1 MKIAVCAGEKSGD
14 ALGHEL
20 LVDLKENIENLEVI
34 GVGGSLME
42 GEGLKSFFPIKEIS
56 YMGLIDP
63 LLNLRK
69 ILKIRKNFINFLK
82 IEKPDI
88 FIGIDSPSFN
98 SGICKVLRR
107 ETNIKTVQYVCPQ
120 FWAWRYGRVH
130 KFNSLYHRIFS
141 LFPFESQLLKKHGV
155 NFSYVGHPLAKNLS
169 VDSNKEALKKSLG
182 IPLDKKVIAILPG
195 SRKSEIFHHSKP
207 LADFINTY
215 KKQNADEEIILALNK
230 ESDLLGELKQL
241 SKKISVI
248 YDSTQKVL
256 ASCDMAVVASGTAT
270 LEAAI
275 FAKPMVVIYKSN
287 KLSNFILSN
296 FFLKTKFISL
306 PNILSQENIVFELR
320 QNQVSGKEITEK
332 VELTF
337 KNQEIISKKLSSIR
351 DSLLVTDS
359 NKFSVALREILAK
372 CKNTLSVLMRLE
384 EAVCLAL

>member
-14 ALGHEL
+14 ILGYEL
-20 LVDLKENIENLEVI
+20 LIDLKENIENLEVI

-42 GEGLKSFFPIKEIS
+42 CEGLKSFFPIKEIS

-63 LLNLRK
+63 LLNLRR
-69 ILKIRKNFINFLK
+69 IFKIRKNFINFLK
-82 IEKPDI
+82 KENPDV

-98 SGICKVLRR
+98 SGICKDLRT
-107 ETNIKTVQYVCPQ
+107 ETNIKTAQYVCPQ

-141 LFPFESQLLKKHGV
+141 LFPFESKLLKQHGV

-169 VDSNKEALKKSLG
+169 FNSNEEELKKSLG
-182 IPLDKKVIAILPG
+182 IPLDKMVIAVLPG

-215 KKQNADEEIILALNK
+215 KKQNPDVEIILALNK
-230 ESDLLGELKQL
+230 ESDLLGELKLL

-256 ASCDMAVVASGTAT
+256 ASCDMAVVTSGTAT

-275 FAKPMVVIYKSN
+275 LAKPMVVIYKSN

-306 PNILSQENIVFELR
+306 PNILSQEKVVFELR
-320 QNQVSGKEITEK
+320 QNQVSGKEISEK

-337 KNQEIISKKLSSIR
+337 KNKEFISDKLSLIR

-359 NKFSVALREILAK
+359 KKFSIALREILA
-372 CKNTLSVLMRLE
+372 E
-384 EAVCLAL
+384 

>member
-20 LVDLKENIENLEVI
+20 LVDLKKNNDNIEFI

-82 IEKPDI
+82 KENPDV

-107 ETNIKTVQYVCPQ
+107 DTNIKTVQYVCPQ

-130 KFNSLYHRIFS
+130 KFNSLYHKIFS
-141 LFPFESQLLKKHGV
+141 LFPFESDLLKRHGV
-155 NFSYVGHPLAKNLS
+155 NFSYVGHPLAKNLIN
-169 VDSNKEALKKSLG
+169 DLNEKELRKKFG
-182 IPLDKKVIAILPG
+182 ISSEKKIIAILPG
-195 SRKSEIFHHSKP
+195 SRKSEINHHSKP
-207 LADFINTY
+207 LADFINQY
-215 KKQNADEEIILALNK
+215 KKENSDVEIIVALNK
-230 ESDLLGELKQL
+230 ESDLQGELKEL
-241 SKKISVI
+241 SKKINVI
-248 YDSTQKVL
+248 YNSTQKVL
-256 ASCDMAVVASGTAT
+256 AICDLAIVSSGTAT

-275 FAKPMVVIYKSN
+275 LAKPMVVIYKSN

-296 FFLKTKFISL
+296 FFLKTQFISL
-306 PNILSQENIVFELR
+306 PNILSQEKIVFELR
-320 QNQVSGKEITEK
+320 QNQVTVKEISEK
-332 VELTF
+332 VELTL
-337 KNQEIISKKLSSIR
+337 KKQKVISDKLSSIR

-359 NKFSVALREILAK
+359 NKFSIALREILAK
-372 CKNTLSVLMRLE
+372 
-384 EAVCLAL
+384 

>member
-1 MKIAVCAGEKSGD
+1 MIISFKIFPC
-14 ALGHEL
+14 
-20 LVDLKENIENLEVI
+20 
-34 GVGGSLME
+34 GG
-42 GEGLKSFFPIKEIS
+42 
-56 YMGLIDP
+56 
-63 LLNLRK
+63 
-69 ILKIRKNFINFLK
+69 
-82 IEKPDI
+82 
-88 FIGIDSPSFN
+88 
-98 SGICKVLRR
+98 RR
-107 ETNIKTVQYVCPQ
+107 RDTNIRTVQYVCPQ
-120 FWAWRYGRVH
+120 FWAWRYGRVY
-130 KFNSLYHRIFS
+130 KFNSLYHKVFS

-155 NFSYVGHPLAKNLS
+155 NFSYVGHPLAKNLP
-169 VDSNKEALKKSLG
+169 VDSNEEELKKSIG

-241 SKKISVI
+241 SKKISVV

-256 ASCDMAVVASGTAT
+256 ASCDMAIVASGTAT

-306 PNILSQENIVFELR
+306 PNILSQEKIVFELR
-320 QNQVSGKEITEK
+320 QNQVSGKEISEK
-332 VELTF
+332 VELTL
-337 KNQEIISKKLSSIR
+337 KNQKVISDKLSLIR

-359 NKFSVALREILAK
+359 KKFSNALREILAK
-372 CKNTLSVLMRLE
+372 
-384 EAVCLAL
+384 

>member
-1 MKIAVCAGEKSGD
+1 LKIAVCAGEKSGD

-20 LVDLKENIENLEVI
+20 LVDLKKNHDNIEFI

-42 GEGLKSFFPIKEIS
+42 SEGLKSFFPIKEIS

-82 IEKPDI
+82 KENPDV

-107 ETNIKTVQYVCPQ
+107 DTNIKTVQYVCPQ
-120 FWAWRYGRVH
+120 FWAWRYKRVF
-130 KFNSLYHRIFS
+130 KFNSLYHRVLS
-141 LFPFESQLLKKHGV
+141 LFPFESALLKKHDV

-169 VDSNKEALKKSLG
+169 NDLNEQKLRKNFG
-182 IPLDKKVIAILPG
+182 IPLEKKIVAILPG
-195 SRKSEIFHHSKP
+195 SRKSEIYHHSKP
-207 LADFINTY
+207 LADFISKY
-215 KKQNADEEIILALNK
+215 KKENSDVEIIVALNK
-230 ESDLLGELKQL
+230 ESDLQGELNEL
-241 SKKISVI
+241 SKKINVI
-248 YDSTQKVL
+248 YSSSQKVL
-256 ASCDMAVVASGTAT
+256 AICDLAIVASGTAT

-275 FAKPMVVIYKSN
+275 LAKPMVVIYKSN

-306 PNILSQENIVFELR
+306 PNILSQEKVVFELR
-320 QNQVSGKEITEK
+320 QNQVTGQEISEK
-332 VELTF
+332 VDLTF
-337 KNQEIISKKLSSIR
+337 KNQQDISYKLSRIR

-359 NKFSVALREILAK
+359 NKFSNALKEILAK
-372 CKNTLSVLMRLE
+372 
-384 EAVCLAL
+384 

>member
-1 MKIAVCAGEKSGD
+1 LKIAVCAGEKSGD
-14 ALGHEL
+14 ALGYEL

-82 IEKPDI
+82 IENPDI

-155 NFSYVGHPLAKNLS
+155 NFSYVGHPLARNLS

-275 FAKPMVVIYKSN
+275 LAKPMVVIYKSN

-306 PNILSQENIVFELR
+306 PNILSQEEIVFELR
-320 QNQVSGKEITEK
+320 QNQVSGKEIGEK

-337 KNQEIISKKLSSIR
+337 KNQEIISDKLSSIR

-372 CKNTLSVLMRLE
+372 
-384 EAVCLAL
+384 

>member
-14 ALGHEL
+14 ALGYEL

-82 IEKPDI
+82 KENPDI

-98 SGICKVLRR
+98 SGICKTLRR
-107 ETNIKTVQYVCPQ
+107 DTNIKTVQYVCPQ
-120 FWAWRYGRVH
+120 FWAWRYGRVY

-141 LFPFESQLLKKHGV
+141 LFPFESKLLKKHGV
-155 NFSYVGHPLAKNLS
+155 NFTYVGHPLAKNLS
-169 VDSNKEALKKSLG
+169 VDSNEGELKKSLG
-182 IPLDKKVIAILPG
+182 IPSDKKVIAILPG
-195 SRKSEIFHHSKP
+195 SRKSEINHHSKP

-215 KKQNADEEIILALNK
+215 KKQNPDVEIILALNK
-230 ESDLLGELKQL
+230 ESDLSSELKQL
-241 SKKISVI
+241 SKKIKVI
-248 YDSTQKVL
+248 YDSTKEVL
-256 ASCDMAVVASGTAT
+256 ASSDLVIVASGTAT

-275 FAKPMVVIYKSN
+275 LAKPMVVIYKSN
-287 KLSNFILSN
+287 KFSNFILSN

-306 PNILSQENIVFELR
+306 PNILSQEKIVFELR
-320 QNQVSGKEITEK
+320 QNQVSGKEISEK

-337 KNQEIISKKLSSIR
+337 QNREVISDKLSSIR
-351 DSLLVTDS
+351 DSLSVTDS

-372 CKNTLSVLMRLE
+372 
-384 EAVCLAL
+384 